1 MLDPLKSRYR
11 TLLGV
16 DESWLVTNVSLDVA
30 AKRVTI
36 ALEFVGNRAVCPECS
51 SARSLADWQSGIL
64 MESAMQASMKRAL
77 VEARIMCR

>member
-16 DESWLVTNVSLDVA
+16 DESWLVTNVWLDVA

-36 ALEFVGNRAVCPECS
+36 ALEFIGRSEDTRLNS
-51 SARSLADWQSGIL
+51 SHQ
-64 MESAMQASMKRAL
+64 
-77 VEARIMCR
+77 